1 MEGGPG
7 EIGGTGGTLK
17 EGPYL
22 SSPGHSLTF
31 YQPVLLTFD
40 INLKEQY
47 TLKKE
52 NRLILQLP

>member
-40 INLKEQY
+40 INLKAVHF
-47 TLKKE
+47 KK
-52 NRLILQLP
+52 RK